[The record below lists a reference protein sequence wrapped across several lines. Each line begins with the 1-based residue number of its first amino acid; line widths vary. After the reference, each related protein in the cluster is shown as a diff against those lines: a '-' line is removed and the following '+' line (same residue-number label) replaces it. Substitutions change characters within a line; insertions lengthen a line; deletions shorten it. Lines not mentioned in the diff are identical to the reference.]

1 MLVHDNQSTYKPKD
15 RNCVNHS
22 YIAPDITSYSR
33 YTVANSESF
42 FSDNSLVQE
51 KLYRWLILIQI
62 RAFRLNESY
71 LPQRWLDS
79 TKSVK
84 KQVGANAQFWLAVR
98 FYPPEPSRLAE
109 EYTRYLLCLQL
120 RKLLLDGRM
129 NAPKNTALLLASF
142 TVQGLYK
149 NYVLI

>member
-1 MLVHDNQSTYKPKD
+1 MV
-15 RNCVNHS
+15 
-22 YIAPDITSYSR
+22 
-33 YTVANSESF
+33 
-42 FSDNSLVQE
+42 
-51 KLYRWLILIQI
+51 
-62 RAFRLNESY
+62 
-71 LPQRWLDS
+71 PQRWLDS

-142 TVQGLYK
+142 TVQGGLLMIHSNMMLSVCYSLQSVK
-149 NYVLI
+149 TAERMRLGTRVDLIAEIDDDRS